1 LWNKSLRH
9 VSDTQKAESS
19 IANGI
24 IESLMDA
31 RIDAVG
37 NVWAADNWNDL
48 PIPAGRIHKL
58 ARSGVTVIYG
68 NKPMSAN
75 KCGTILGHCIIA
87 AALALFAY
95 VPPVEAAQL
104 PPLSQSVVGAVSE
117 YTVKPGDTLGSIG
130 ARYGID
136 SRVLARVNG
145 IQRASALVVGQKLHL
160 DNRHVVPAD
169 LADGIVI
176 NLPQRLLFLL
186 HDRSVV
192 RQYPIAPGRP
202 TWPTP
207 IGTFE
212 VVQMLEKPTW
222 YVPKSIQ
229 EEWARAGKVVKT
241 SVPPGPNNPLGRN
254 WIGLSFPSLG
264 IHGTNA
270 PLSIYDF
277 QSSGCIRLHSD
288 DAEDLYGRLSVGDQ
302 GVIVYEPILL
312 ARVDARRIFLEVHRD
327 VYGKKPVLAAA
338 IKQLAE
344 MNGIGRLINW
354 SKASAVIDQK
364 DGVAREV
371 DDLGNN

>member
-1 LWNKSLRH
+1 
-9 VSDTQKAESS
+9 
-19 IANGI
+19 
-24 IESLMDA
+24 
-31 RIDAVG
+31 
-37 NVWAADNWNDL
+37 
-48 PIPAGRIHKL
+48 
-58 ARSGVTVIYG
+58 
-68 NKPMSAN
+68 MSTS
-75 KCGTILGHCIIA
+75 KHTILLGHNIVA
-87 AALALFAY
+87 AAFVLFAHL
-95 VPPVEAAQL
+95 PLVEAAQL
-104 PPLSQSVVGAVSE
+104 PPLSRGVTGAVSE
-117 YTVKPGDTLGSIG
+117 YVVKPGDTLGSIG
-130 ARYGID
+130 ARNGIEW
-136 SRVLARVNG
+136 RVLARLNG
-145 IQRASALVVGQKLHL
+145 ISPKKALAVGQTLYL

-169 LADGIVI
+169 LNDGIVI
-176 NLPQRLLFLL
+176 NLPQRLLFLFR
-186 HDRSVV
+186 DKSVV
-192 RQYPIAPGRP
+192 RQYSVSPGRP
-202 TWPTP
+202 AWPTP
-207 IGTFE
+207 TGTFE
-212 VVQMLEKPTW
+212 VITMLEKPTW